1 MVQSMKKVKTSS
13 KRKGKIKT
21 RVQNENKYK

>member
-13 KRKGKIKT
+13 KRKEKIKT